1 MTARPIT
8 TLLVANRGEI
18 AVRIMATAAALGMR
32 TVAVHPVDDVAS
44 LHVSRADVAVELPG
58 AGPAAY
64 LDIDAIVDAAV
75 RTGCEGVHPGY
86 GFLSE
91 NAAFARRCTAAGLVF
106 VGPDAEALALFGD
119 KTAAR
124 ARAAELG
131 IPVPAGAAAA
141 QAHDFLAGLGP
152 GAAVMVKA
160 RSGGGGRGMRP
171 VTEPAELDEALRRSA
186 SEAESAF
193 GDGTVY
199 VEQLFTRARH
209 IEVQVAGDGHG
220 AVALGDRDCSAQRR
234 RQKLVEI
241 APAPAVPE
249 TVRGALH
256 RAATDLTGQYRGL
269 ATVEFLVTGEGL
281 VFLEVNPRLQVEHTV
296 TEEVTGLDLVEIGLE
311 LAAGKTLAELGL
323 DQGVPSRGTALQV
336 RVNAEIVRADGTV
349 APGTGTLT
357 RFQPPAG
364 HGIRVDTHGY
374 AGYAMSPRYDSLL
387 AKVIVH
393 GSIDTVAGRADRAL
407 AEFDLDGVVTNIGLL
422 RVLLAEPALITG
434 GVDTA
439 YVDTR
444 TADLVTAAEAAG
456 QDLRP
461 ACADDGDRSG
471 RTVRPEPGGQD
482 PRNVHPQNAGGAGKS
497 EPTGSFAEGRRANP
511 AGTGEQADP
520 AEHAYRVRSDGR
532 TGGGSGGDD
541 VPANALLASQPGVVA
556 QVSVSPGD
564 QVVAG
569 SELLVL
575 EAMKMEH
582 VVRAD
587 RPGTVDEVLVKAGD
601 AVAAAD
607 PLLIFTGTGAAG
619 EQTTAAA
626 DIDPA
631 HIRPDLAEVH
641 EREQLTLDAARPAAV
656 QRRHGKGLR
665 TARENIADLVDP
677 GSFTEYGGYVIAAQ
691 RRRRDLADLITATPA
706 DGLITGTAAVDGVP
720 MAVLAYDYT
729 VLAGTQGVHNHRK
742 TDRLLQLARRRSLPV
757 VVFAEGGGGRPG
769 DTDTSAIAQL
779 DVPTFR
785 LMAEL
790 SGKVPTVAIVA
801 GYCFA
806 GNAALAAS
814 CDLIIATEGSSLGM
828 SGPAMIEGAG
838 LGVVAPQDV
847 GPMSVQVP
855 NGVVDVLV
863 PDEAAAV
870 ATARTYLRTVTGVP
884 AERIDCADQRLLRH
898 LVPESRVR
906 VYAVRPVLDTLF
918 DIGSVLEVRAG
929 FGTGIVTAFARL
941 AGRPVGVLANDPS
954 HLGGAIDG
962 DAADKAT
969 RFLRLCDERGLPVV
983 SLVDTPGFM
992 VGPDAERTATVRR
1005 FGAMFVAGAQL
1016 TTPLVAVVLRKGY
1029 GLGAMAMTGGDLHAA
1044 TLTVAWPTGEF
1055 GGMGL
1060 EGAVRLGY
1068 RKELEAIADPGARRA
1083 RYEELLAGFY
1093 ERGKALSVATV
1104 GEIDDVIDPA
1114 DTRDIVLRALTAAG

>member
-1 MTARPIT
+1 MTARPVT
-8 TLLVANRGEI
+8 TLLVANRGEV

-32 TVAVHPVDDVAS
+32 TVAVHPADDADC
-44 LHVSRADVAVELPG
+44 LHISRADVAVELPG

-64 LDIDAIVDAAV
+64 LDIDAIVDAALQ
-75 RTGCEGVHPGY
+75 TGCDGVHPGY

-91 NAAFARRCTAAGLVF
+91 NPSFARRCAAAGPRF
-106 VGPDAEALALFGD
+106 VGPDPAALALFGD

-131 IPVPAGAAAA
+131 IAVPPGVPAA
-141 QAHDFLAGLGP
+141 QAHEFLAGLEP

-171 VTEPAELDEALRRSA
+171 VSDPAELDEALRRSA
-186 SEAESAF
+186 SEAQSAF

-209 IEVQVAGDGHG
+209 IEVQVAGDGVG
-220 AVALGDRDCSAQRR
+220 AVALGDRDCSVQRR
-234 RQKLVEI
+234 RQKLIEI
-241 APAPAVPE
+241 APAPALPD
-249 TVRGALH
+249 TLRSALH
-256 RAATDLTGQYRGL
+256 RAATELVGAYRGL
-269 ATVEFLVTGEGL
+269 ATVEFLVTGAEF

-323 DQGVPSRGTALQV
+323 DRGVPSRGTALQV
-336 RVNAEIVRADGTV
+336 RVNAETVRADGTV
-349 APGTGTLT
+349 ASGAGELT

-364 HGIRVDTHGY
+364 RGIRVDTHGY
-374 AGYAMSPRYDSLL
+374 AGYPMNPRYDSLL

-393 GSIDTVAGRADRAL
+393 GASDSVAARAARAL
-407 AEFDLDGVVTNIGLL
+407 GEFDLDGVVTNIGLL
-422 RVLLAEPALITG
+422 RVLLAEPALTTG
-434 GVDTA
+434 GVDTGF
-439 YVDTR
+439 VDAR
-444 TADLVTAAEAAG
+444 TSDLVAAVEAAG
-456 QDLRP
+456 RGAQTASEGNAGWAVAP
-461 ACADDGDRSG
+461 ERSG
-471 RTVRPEPGGQD
+471 RDTVPE
-482 PRNVHPQNAGGAGKS
+482 
-497 EPTGSFAEGRRANP
+497 
-511 AGTGEQADP
+511 
-520 AEHAYRVRSDGR
+520 
-532 TGGGSGGDD
+532 
-541 VPANALLASQPGVVA
+541 NALAASRPGVVV

-564 QVVAG
+564 GVAAG
-569 SELLVL
+569 AELLVL

-587 RPGTVDEVLVKAGD
+587 RPGTVGEVLVKIGE
-601 AVAAAD
+601 AVAAED
-607 PLLIFTGTGAAG
+607 PLLLFTRTGAGAV
-619 EQTTAAA
+619 QAITATE
-626 DIDPA
+626 IDPA

-641 EREQLTLDAARPAAV
+641 ERKRLTLDAARPAAV
-656 QRRHGKGLR
+656 DRRHGKGLR
-665 TARENIADLVDP
+665 TARENISGLVDP

-691 RRRRDLADLITATPA
+691 RRRRDLDDLITATPA
-706 DGLITGTAAVDGVP
+706 DGLLTGTATVDNVP
-720 MAVLAYDYT
+720 IAVLAYDYT
-729 VLAGTQGVHNHRK
+729 VLAGTQGVHNHQK

-790 SGKVPTVAIVA
+790 SGRVPTVAIVA

-814 CDLIIATEGSSLGM
+814 CDLIIATQGSSLGM

-870 ATARTYLRTVTGVP
+870 TTARTYLRVVTGVP
-884 AERIDCADQRLLRH
+884 AEQIDCADQRLLRH
-898 LVPESRVR
+898 LVPENRVR
-906 VYAVRPVLDTLF
+906 VYEIRPVLETLF
-918 DIGSVLEVRAG
+918 DTSSVLEVRAG

-941 AGRPVGVLANDPS
+941 AGRPVGVLANDPT

-1016 TTPLVAVVLRKGY
+1016 STPLVAVVLRKGY

-1068 RKELEAIADPGARRA
+1068 RKELDTIADPEARRA
-1083 RYEELLAGFY
+1083 RYDELLTGFY

-1114 DTRDIVLRALTAAG
+1114 DTRAVVLRALTAVG